1 MLASMLVSGMT
12 SQYNLRSLTVNLIF
26 PSEIFAGKPFVA
38 VVELTNVRR
47 RIPAFFIR
55 VEVMG
60 ATSTVMFLKPGE
72 TRRIFIRLSFSR
84 RGLYQNLPVLIMSR
98 FPFGFFSRSIMEE
111 FVHEVI
117 VYPEPVECDGETIAK
132 PQDLKEEHGSG
143 AHHNMIGWVEDE
155 IVSIRNYQEGDP
167 KKLINWKAT
176 AKTGVLKVN
185 ERALEHPKA
194 FIIDLTHV
202 SGENLEHHLSCAAYL
217 AIESINRGYL
227 VGLKG
232 TDIFIP
238 PQSGSAHLKKL
249 LEVLALYAL
258 DEVSA

>member
-12 SQYNLRSLTVNLIF
+12 SQYNLRGLTVNLVF
-26 PSEIFAGKPFVA
+26 PSEIFARKPFIA
-38 VVELTNVRR
+38 VVELTNGRR

-60 ATSTVMFLKPGE
+60 ATSTIMFLKPGE
-72 TRRIFIRLSFSR
+72 SRRIFLQLSFSN
-84 RGLYQNLPVLIMSR
+84 RGLYQKLPVIIMSR
-98 FPFGFFSRSIMEE
+98 FPFGFFSRAILVEY
-111 FVHEVI
+111 VHEII
-117 VYPEPVECDGETIAK
+117 VYPEPLECDGETIAK

-143 AHHNMIGWVEDE
+143 TQRNMIGWVEEE

-176 AKTGVLKVN
+176 AKMGILKVN
-185 ERALEHPKA
+185 ERALEQPRV
-194 FIIDLTHV
+194 FIIDLSDV
-202 SGENLEHHLSCAAYL
+202 SRENLEHNLSCATYL
-217 AIESINRGYL
+217 TINLVNRGYL

-232 TDIFIP
+232 LDVFIP

-258 DEVSA
+258 DEVPA